1 MTGYR
6 RFAAI
11 ACLVASSGCS
21 WITVAAPP
29 KGPVAKDEKLTCTT
43 SVAAPVTDTVVGALA
58 IGGGGTALVSGIA
71 AASCDSIDCAIG
83 MPWAVLVATAGA
95 LILGFGVVEAFSAAH
110 GYTTTADCR
119 GLGQAQL
126 ACLSGVEAS
135 CAALR
140 DRGGDPS
147 R

>member
-11 ACLVASSGCS
+11 ACLVASAGCS

-43 SVAAPVTDTVVGALA
+43 SVAAPVTDTVVGVLA
-58 IGGGGTALVSGIA
+58 VGGGGTALVSGIA
-71 AASCDSIDCAIG
+71 AATCDSIDCAIA

-95 LILGFGVVEAFSAAH
+95 LLFGVGVMEAFSAAD
-110 GYTTTADCR
+110 GFTKTADCR
-119 GLGQAQL
+119 GLAEAQL
-126 ACLSGVEAS
+126 ACVSGVEAS

-140 DRGGDPS
+140 DRGGGAS

>member
-6 RFAAI
+6 RIAAI

-43 SVAAPVTDTVVGALA
+43 SVAAPVTDTVVGVLA
-58 IGGGGTALVSGIA
+58 VGGGGTALVSGIA
-71 AASCDSIDCAIG
+71 AASCDSIDCAIAL
-83 MPWAVLVATAGA
+83 PWAVLVASVGA
-95 LILGFGVVEAFSAAH
+95 LFLGFGVMEAFSAAD
-110 GYTTTADCR
+110 GFTKTADCR

-126 ACLSGVEAS
+126 DCVSGVEAS

-140 DRGGDPS
+140 ERGGESS